1 MQQKSLRVIALV
13 VLVTPLL
20 GGGNCSRAR
29 VESMNKMN
37 EGVISAQQKQYMLAV
52 EQLEQATAIDP
63 ANDQAFWNLAIVH
76 IEMQKYERAKDD
88 LKRAIAVNNKS
99 ASYYE
104 KLGSVLIEVK
114 SWSEAKEA
122 LEQALK
128 LDSKLFKANYKLGQ
142 VLEELDDPQNA
153 LHQYTAA
160 IKQGPRFIEAYTA
173 LGRLYADLGYLDHAR
188 QVLEEAMKVVQ
199 PKSEEEAS
207 IRQLLGTVY
216 QQKKDFPQAVAHFKA
231 ALEIK
236 PGMSEALFSLG
247 WTYALME
254 NREEAGRYLKKFVET
269 GGSAP
274 EHYLKAARDKLTEI
288 EQGF

>member
-1 MQQKSLRVIALV
+1 MQQKSLRVVAWL

-63 ANDQAFWNLAIVH
+63 ANEQAFWNLAIVH
-76 IEMQKYERAKDD
+76 IEMQKFERAKDD
-88 LKRAIAVNNKS
+88 LKRALAINDAS
-99 ASYYE
+99 ATYYE
-104 KLGSVLIEVK
+104 KLGSVLIELK
-114 SWSEAKEA
+114 SWQEAKDA
-122 LEQALK
+122 LEHALK
-128 LDSKLFKANYKLGQ
+128 LDAALFKAHYKLGQ

-153 LHQYTAA
+153 LREYTEA
-160 IKQGPRFIEAYTA
+160 IKQGPRFIEAYSA
-173 LGRLYADLGYLDHAR
+173 LGRLYADLGYLEQAR
-188 QVLEEAMKVVQ
+188 QVLEEAMRVVQ
-199 PKSEEEAS
+199 PKSEEEAT

-216 QQKKDFPQAVAHFKA
+216 QQKRDLPKAVEHFKA

-247 WTYALME
+247 WTYALLQ
-254 NREEAGRYLKKFVET
+254 NRDEARRYLKKFVET
-269 GGSAP
+269 GGDAP
-274 EHYLKAARDKLTEI
+274 DHYLKAARDKLSEI

>member
-153 LHQYTAA
+153 LHQYAVIVWINLRGFNITFNRLLRLLKLLSPYVSDFMKHFDFFGIVRR
-160 IKQGPRFIEAYTA
+160 IKQTLLEMDNPFP
-173 LGRLYADLGYLDHAR
+173 
-188 QVLEEAMKVVQ
+188 VLLLFVQ
-199 PKSEEEAS
+199 C
-207 IRQLLGTVY
+207 
-216 QQKKDFPQAVAHFKA
+216 H
-231 ALEIK
+231 
-236 PGMSEALFSLG
+236 
-247 WTYALME
+247 
-254 NREEAGRYLKKFVET
+254 N
-269 GGSAP
+269 
-274 EHYLKAARDKLTEI
+274 
-288 EQGF
+288 GF

>member
-13 VLVTPLL
+13 VLVAPML

-76 IEMQKYERAKDD
+76 IEMQKFERAKDD
-88 LKRAIAVNNKS
+88 LKRAIAINNQS
-99 ASYYE
+99 AAYYE
-104 KLGSVLIEVK
+104 KLGSVLIELK
-114 SWSEAKEA
+114 AWQEAKDA
-122 LEQALK
+122 LEHALK
-128 LDSKLFKANYKLGQ
+128 LDDKLFKANYKLAQ

-160 IKQGPRFIEAYTA
+160 IKKGPRFIEAYSA
-173 LGRLYADLGYLDHAR
+173 LGRLYADLGYLEQAR
-188 QVLEEAMKVVQ
+188 QVLEEGMKVVQ
-199 PKSEEEAS
+199 PKSEEEAG

-216 QQKKDFPQAVAHFKA
+216 QQKRQFEQAVTHFRA
-231 ALEIK
+231 ALDIK

-247 WTYALME
+247 WTYSLLE
-254 NREEAGRYLKKFVET
+254 NREEAKRYLKKFVET
-269 GGSAP
+269 GANAP
-274 EHYLKAARDKLTEI
+274 EHYLKAARDRLAEI